1 MAELQ
6 RVCIEGLC
14 GDVPTYTAGN
24 HITIEGIDPKIISAD
39 LSDYYTAQEVNDI
52 VSAIEVGGYE
62 IVDTLPETGRP
73 MIIYLVPRQAGGYE
87 RWIYSND
94 TWIDLGDTDTIYTAG
109 NFITI
114 SDANVI
120 SATDMRL
127 KDANNDTVITAQYS
141 GSAVDADYIAGWNN
155 YKIVAM
161 NKATRSTAANNSE
174 NSRIASTAFVQSAI
188 NNRFQQAIYRSVS
201 NRSIPNATNTK
212 IELWTAPNAGIVI
225 GIVNVV
231 WAINAT
237 GSRFIQCVRD
247 NDSIGS
253 LQCAAAPNGRTRLQA
268 TFANNISAGQKLYA
282 DVYQASGGALTAET
296 IGLTI
301 VLIRSDL

>member
-161 NKATRSTAANNSE
+161 NKATSSTAANNSE

-188 NNRFQQAIYRSVS
+188 NNRFAYIPYVS
-201 NRSIPNATNTK
+201 QSNVSLPNNAQTRYLSWKAPSNGK
-212 IELWTAPNAGIVI
+212 II
-225 GIVNVV
+225 GIAD
-231 WAINAT
+231 AIFPANAT
-237 GSRFIQCVRD
+237 GVRHVATERD
-247 NDSIGS
+247 GGSIGAV
-253 LQCAAAPNGRTRLQA
+253 QWQG
-268 TFANNISAGQKLYA
+268 
-282 DVYQASGGALTAET
+282 ASGGKTMIQQMFVNNINSGQELKVRLYQNSGSAMTVEKV
-296 IGLTI
+296 GLTVMFI
-301 VLIRSDL
+301 PII